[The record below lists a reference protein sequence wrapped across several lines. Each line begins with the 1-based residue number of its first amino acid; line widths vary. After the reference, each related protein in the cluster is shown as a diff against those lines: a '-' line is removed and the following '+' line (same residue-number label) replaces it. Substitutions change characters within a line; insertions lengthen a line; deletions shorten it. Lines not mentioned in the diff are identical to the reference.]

1 MPADIW
7 RSQLVMSPISTG
19 GWKSLITWT
28 ESCWLF
34 SVCWKKVCVCIIC
47 LYVICVCACVCVLV
61 SHKRAAAAQL
71 ARVFFERQKWS
82 ANASSWR
89 CFPQQ
94 EGDGNISFSVG
105 WWAKVFSYP
114 MKKQLTAVV
123 IGFPALRCISW
134 RACLFPAVAGVLGWA
149 HRCSWLGSRRLC
161 HDCKG
166 GWASWSCWKGTWALN
181 CWEKRMIRSMWK
193 KFIFF
198 KTEQNW
204 RLERWKV
211 GGTMCRERMREN

>member
-1 MPADIW
+1 M
-7 RSQLVMSPISTG
+7 QY
-19 GWKSLITWT
+19 
-28 ESCWLF
+28 
-34 SVCWKKVCVCIIC
+34 VCVH
-47 LYVICVCACVCVLV
+47 ACMYWYLTNEQQQHSWHVSFSEGRSDLLTPAPGLV
-61 SHKRAAAAQL
+61 SLGRKVMGIFL
-71 ARVFFERQKWS
+71 
-82 ANASSWR
+82 
-89 CFPQQ
+89 
-94 EGDGNISFSVG
+94 FSVG
-105 WWAKVFSYP
+105 WWAKAFSYP

-123 IGFPALRCISW
+123 SGFPPLRCISW
-134 RACLFPAVAGVLGWA
+134 RACLLPAVAGVLLGWA

-161 HDCKG
+161 HGCKG
-166 GWASWSCWKGTWALN
+166 GWATWSCWKGTWAFN